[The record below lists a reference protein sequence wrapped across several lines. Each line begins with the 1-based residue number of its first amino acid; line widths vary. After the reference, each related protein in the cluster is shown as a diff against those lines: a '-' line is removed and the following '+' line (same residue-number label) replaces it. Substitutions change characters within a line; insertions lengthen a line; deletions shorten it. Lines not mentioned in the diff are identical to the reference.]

1 MIEAVW
7 DQAVKM
13 IARIEGSSAAAGALL
28 LAFAVVCAIVA
39 YLRSAPERS
48 LAGLFGFMFPR
59 EILTHRSAR
68 ADLMFWLT
76 RIVLFRLLM
85 LPAGVLFIGG
95 MAYGVH
101 QFGTGVLGLAPPAA
115 PAGPVMIVFFT
126 LSMVLA
132 SDLSYYLYHVAQH
145 RIPFLWELHKVHH
158 SAEVLVGITKDRVHP
173 LDDLMNRIWDGVI
186 PGITLGIWSL
196 FALNPV
202 EATIFGINVYIIRNV
217 LMMDFLRHTHLPIS
231 FGPLNAVILPP
242 HWHQLHH
249 SAATRHYDR
258 NFGLLFSF
266 WDRAFGTLTVP
277 APGER
282 FTYGIGEREGAAY
295 QTLFGLYLLPL
306 LRMAGHVRRWVQP
319 RAATPAKPSQT

>member
-7 DQAVKM
+7 GQAVKLV
-13 IARIEGSSAAAGALL
+13 ARIEGSSAAAGLL
-28 LAFAVVCAIVA
+28 LLGIAVLCALWT
-39 YLRSAPERS
+39 YLRSAPDRS
-48 LAGLFGFMFPR
+48 LSGLIAFMFPR

-68 ADLMFWLT
+68 ADLMFWIL
-76 RIVLFRLLM
+76 RAIIFKVLM
-85 LPAGVLFIGG
+85 LPSGVLFIGS
-95 MAYGVH
+95 MAYGVY
-101 QFGTGVLGLAPPAA
+101 QLGTGVLGLAPPAA

-173 LDDLMNRIWDGVI
+173 LDDVMNRMWDAFL

-202 EATIFGINVYIIRNV
+202 EATVFGINVYLIRNV

-231 FGPLNAVILPP
+231 FGPLNALILPP

-249 SAATRHYDR
+249 SAETRHYDR

-266 WDRAFGTLTVP
+266 WDRLFGTLMVP

-282 FTYGIGEREGAAY
+282 FTYGIGEREGPAY

-306 LRMAGHVRRWVQP
+306 QRMAGHIRRWLTP
-319 RAATPAKPSQT
+319 RAGRAARSPQT